1 MTENPKLPP
10 PPMSKP
16 SFDPGL
22 TQKYSQGLKRIIN
35 ADGRFN
41 VRRTGTTWR
50 DFHPYLFLVD
60 APLSLLITLILVGYL
75 IGNLFFACIYWIIGI
90 EHLHGAQAATPFLTF
105 LNAFFFSAH
114 TLTTVGY
121 GNIYPDSL
129 ATNTVAVLE
138 ALIGLMAFALGT
150 GIVFGRFS
158 RPTARI
164 GYSKRMVVAPYQG
177 ITSLQFRIVNR
188 RPNNLL
194 NLEARV
200 LAMTVQMGNGLPRRK
215 FDILPLERDSIIFF
229 PLPWTIVHPVT
240 ETSPLYGL
248 TAEDFT
254 RLQMEILIMI
264 KGIDETFGQMVH
276 SRYSYRYDEIEWN
289 AKFSPVFD
297 VEESGDMLLELDRIS
312 EIERVIG

>member
-1 MTENPKLPP
+1 MQ
-10 PPMSKP
+10 KP

-35 ADGRFN
+35 PDGRFN

-60 APLSLLITLILVGYL
+60 APLSVFIGVILAGYFVINLL
-75 IGNLFFACIYWIIGI
+75 FAFIYWMIGV
-90 EHLHGAQAATPFLTF
+90 EHLHGAAAATPFLTF

-121 GNIYPDSL
+121 GNIYPDGVAANSI
-129 ATNTVAVLE
+129 AVLE
-138 ALIGLMAFALGT
+138 ALIGLMGFALGT
-150 GIVFGRFS
+150 GILFGRFS

-164 GYSKRMVVAPYQG
+164 GYSKRMVVAPYQEL
-177 ITSLQFRIVNR
+177 TSLQFRIVNR

-194 NLEARV
+194 NLEARI
-200 LAMTVQMGNGLPRRK
+200 LLMTVQVLNGIPRRK
-215 FDILPLERDSIIFF
+215 FDILPLERDSVIFF
-229 PLPWTIVHPVT
+229 PLPWTVVHPIT

-248 TAEDFT
+248 TAQDYA
-254 RLQMEILIMI
+254 RLQLEVLVMI
-264 KGIDETFGQMVH
+264 KGMDETFGQTVH
-276 SRYSYRYDEIEWN
+276 SRYSYRYDEIEWG
-289 AKFSPVFD
+289 AKFSPVFE
-297 VEESGDMLLELDRIS
+297 VEESGDLLLEVNRVS

>member
-1 MTENPKLPP
+1 
-10 PPMSKP
+10 
-16 SFDPGL
+16 
-22 TQKYSQGLKRIIN
+22 
-35 ADGRFN
+35 
-41 VRRTGTTWR
+41 
-50 DFHPYLFLVD
+50 
-60 APLSLLITLILVGYL
+60 
-75 IGNLFFACIYWIIGI
+75 
-90 EHLHGAQAATPFLTF
+90 
-105 LNAFFFSAH
+105 
-114 TLTTVGY
+114 
-121 GNIYPDSL
+121 
-129 ATNTVAVLE
+129 
-138 ALIGLMAFALGT
+138 MAFALGT

-200 LAMTVQMGNGLPRRK
+200 LAMTVLLGNGLPRRK